1 MIQTFQDIIDGT
13 TVFGLVLLVTF
24 GVLYF
29 LRLAYLFLFT
39 GRVLFRKKL
48 NVDDSGAKPL
58 SLILTVRNQEE
69 NLKKNLPKIL
79 SNRALDFE
87 VVAVDDY
94 SGDNS
99 FLVLGALKEKYKR
112 LKISMLNQETRYST
126 KLAQNIA
133 LKAAQY
139 DWVLTVPVT
148 IFDVNPEWL
157 STVGKVLSDEK
168 NVVVAYSN
176 IENSKG
182 FFNHIFRIESY
193 FQFQKSVGFI
203 LSGNP
208 FVYSDENVAFQ
219 KSNYFEMGG
228 YGSKISEPYVNLEL
242 LINSF
247 IRKEH
252 TTVLFNKGP
261 SIRKRESIVGADYLE
276 LLNKSI
282 RIEKHLPFPKKIVL
296 AMEEFTHLVF
306 LPSAIAVMFLISKF
320 WPLVVGLLAFIFLF
334 HVLIIKITQNRLNER
349 KIFISSLAYDLI
361 IPYFKLFYR
370 WHFNRRSK
378 NRWRERI

>member
-13 TVFGLVLLVTF
+13 TLLGLVLLVTF
-24 GVLYF
+24 GVLFF
-29 LRLAYLFLFT
+29 LRLSYLFLFT

-48 NVDDSGAKPL
+48 YVNDSGAKPL

-69 NLKKNLPKIL
+69 NLKTNLPKIL
-79 SNRALDFE
+79 SNEAVDFE

-94 SGDNS
+94 SEDNS
-99 FLVLGALKEKYKR
+99 FLVLGSLKEKYKR

-139 DWVLTVPVT
+139 NWVLTIPAT
-148 IFDVNPEWL
+148 MFDVNAEWL
-157 STVGKVLSDEK
+157 PIFTKVLSEEK

-176 IENSKG
+176 VENSKG
-182 FFNHIFRIESY
+182 FFNHLFRIESY
-193 FQFQKSVGFI
+193 FQYQKSVGFI

-219 KSNYFEMGG
+219 KNKYFEMGG

-252 TTVLFNKGP
+252 TTVLFNKET
-261 SIRKRESIVGADYLE
+261 SIRKREWIVGADYFE
-276 LLNKSI
+276 LLNKGI
-282 RIEKHLPFPKKIVL
+282 RIEKHLPYTKKIVL
-296 AMEEFTHLVF
+296 AIEEFTHLVF
-306 LPSAIAVMFLISKF
+306 LPSAIAVIFMISGF
-320 WPLVVGLLAFIFLF
+320 WPLVVGLLVFIFLI
-334 HVLIIKITQNRLNER
+334 HLLIIKITQNRLNER
-349 KIFISSLAYDLI
+349 KIFISSLVYNFI
-361 IPYFKLFYR
+361 MPYFKLFYR
-370 WHFNRRSK
+370 LHFNRRSK
-378 NRWRERI
+378 NKWRKRI